1 MGEPAPFASGQPEA
15 YLTAI
20 GDIAISPH
28 WVNTSSGQFPI
39 RGTTWTVMDMSHLQ
53 ERMSPVGIILCL
65 LFIWVCF
72 IGLLFLL
79 MKEQTVSGHD
89 QVTARAAASN
99 IPR

>member
-1 MGEPAPFASGQPEA
+1 
-15 YLTAI
+15 
-20 GDIAISPH
+20 
-28 WVNTSSGQFPI
+28 
-39 RGTTWTVMDMSHLQ
+39 MDMSHLQ